1 MDPASSPK
9 AEIASPNYMES
20 VKRLTKGETQID
32 PTQEVKMA
40 TNAGSLKDR
49 VKLGQGKG
57 RTLEIPK
64 RGKQTKNN
72 TPLSPGLK
80 PSQVQSVE
88 KQETEF
94 LEGCNPGPAP
104 DKLGDILRQQRSNSM
119 GSSDNS
125 KEDTGNFHHMINRQ
139 IFNTADCKDF

>member
-1 MDPASSPK
+1 MALLYHYIPCTKTIHRLHKKFQENSGVDPASSPK

-40 TNAGSLKDR
+40 TNAGSLKER

-64 RGKQTKNN
+64 RGK
-72 TPLSPGLK
+72 
-80 PSQVQSVE
+80 
-88 KQETEF
+88 
-94 LEGCNPGPAP
+94 
-104 DKLGDILRQQRSNSM
+104 
-119 GSSDNS
+119 
-125 KEDTGNFHHMINRQ
+125 
-139 IFNTADCKDF
+139 